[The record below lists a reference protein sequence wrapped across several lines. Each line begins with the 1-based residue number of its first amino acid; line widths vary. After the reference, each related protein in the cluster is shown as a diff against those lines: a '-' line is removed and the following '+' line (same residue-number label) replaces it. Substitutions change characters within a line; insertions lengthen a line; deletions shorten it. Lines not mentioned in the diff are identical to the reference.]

1 LGDVYA
7 GKTFVDGVAVNV
19 NKVNRRL
26 AA

>member
-1 LGDVYA
+1 LEDVYA
-7 GKTFVDGVAVNV
+7 GKKFVDGVAV

>member
-1 LGDVYA
+1 LGYVYA
-7 GKTFVDGVAVNV
+7 GKTFVDRVAVNV